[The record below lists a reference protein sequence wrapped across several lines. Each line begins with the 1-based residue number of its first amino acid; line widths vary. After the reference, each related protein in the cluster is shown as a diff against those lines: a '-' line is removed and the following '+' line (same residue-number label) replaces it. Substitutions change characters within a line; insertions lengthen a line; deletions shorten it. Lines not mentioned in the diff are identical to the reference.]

1 MIVYDIYSKY
11 ISNYVQDIIQTSF
24 FQRLKDVSMNCGME
38 YTQFESFRNCK
49 GVSRY
54 NHSIGVAL
62 ITYHFTH
69 DKHQAVAALLQFKC
83 EKPIPLGAG

>member
-38 YTQFESFRNCK
+38 
-49 GVSRY
+49 
-54 NHSIGVAL
+54 
-62 ITYHFTH
+62 
-69 DKHQAVAALLQFKC
+69 
-83 EKPIPLGAG
+83 